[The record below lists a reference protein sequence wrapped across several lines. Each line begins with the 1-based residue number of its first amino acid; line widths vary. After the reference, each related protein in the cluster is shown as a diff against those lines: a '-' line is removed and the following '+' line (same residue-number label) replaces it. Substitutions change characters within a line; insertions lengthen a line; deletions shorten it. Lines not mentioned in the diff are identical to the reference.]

1 MKRLSIVEYGAPLA
15 ETIAETPKPTDTQVL
30 IRVHHCGVCHSD
42 IHLQDG
48 FFNLGNDKK
57 LDVTS
62 GRQLPF
68 TLGHEI
74 EGEVVGLGPQAQDIS
89 IGQRRI
95 VYPWI
100 GCHSCLV
107 CKSGHE
113 HLCKTT
119 HHIGLNIDGGFSDYV
134 LVPHPRYLLDY
145 SGISPELAGPY
156 MCSGLTAYSALKK
169 AGPLLEGEALMIMGL
184 GGVGMMALQFAKS
197 MFDGPIFACDI
208 DAKKREQGRKAGAL
222 ECFDPTDE
230 TARRT
235 FYKMTGGAQAAVDFV
250 GAESSL
256 NFAQSCLVKGGRV
269 VVAGLMGGEFKIPIP
284 MFPLRAI
291 SIIGTFVG
299 SLAEA
304 IEMISLVQS
313 GAISPIPI
321 ETRPL
326 DQASATLDDLRQ
338 GKISGR
344 VVLQP

>member
-1 MKRLSIVEYGAPLA
+1 MKRQSIVEYGEALA
-15 ETIAETPKPTDTQVL
+15 ETTAQTPRPKGTEVL

-48 FFNLGNDKK
+48 YFDLGNDKQ
-57 LDVTS
+57 LDVRS
-62 GRQLPF
+62 GRDLPF

-74 EGEVVGLGPQAQDIS
+74 EGEIAGFGPQAQGVTM
-89 IGQRRI
+89 GQRRI

-100 GCHSCLV
+100 GCHACAV
-107 CKSGHE
+107 CNSGQE
-113 HLCKTT
+113 HLCKKT
-119 HHIGLNIDGGFSDYV
+119 HHLGLNVDGGFSDYV
-134 LVPHPRYLLDY
+134 VVPHPRYLLDY

-169 AGPLLEGEALMIMGL
+169 AGPLCEGDALMIMGL

-197 MFDGPIFACDI
+197 MFDGPIFASDI
-208 DAKKREQGRKAGAL
+208 DADKRKQGCKAGAL
-222 ECFDPTDE
+222 ECFDPGDKD
-230 TARRT
+230 ARRA

-250 GAESSL
+250 GAETSL
-256 NFAQSCLVKGGRV
+256 DFAQGCLAKGGRV
-269 VVAGLMGGEFKIPIP
+269 VVAGLIGGEFKIPIP

-299 SLAEA
+299 SLEDAR
-304 IEMISLVQS
+304 EMIALVQS

-338 GKISGR
+338 GKITGR

>member
-1 MKRLSIVEYGAPLA
+1 MKRQSIVEYGAALA
-15 ETIAETPKPTDTQVL
+15 ETSVQTPRPKGTEVL
-30 IRVHHCGVCHSD
+30 MRVHHCGVCHSD

-48 FFNLGNDKK
+48 YFDLGNDKQ
-57 LDVTS
+57 LDVRS
-62 GRQLPF
+62 GRDLPF

-74 EGEVVGLGPQAQDIS
+74 EGEVVGFGPKAQGVI

-100 GCHSCLV
+100 GCHACVV
-107 CKSGHE
+107 CKSGQE
-113 HLCKTT
+113 HLCKKT
-119 HHIGLNIDGGFSDYV
+119 HHLGLNVDGGFSDYV
-134 LVPHPRYLLDY
+134 VVPHPRYLLDY

-169 AGPLLEGEALMIMGL
+169 AAPLGDGDALMIRGL

-208 DAKKREQGRKAGAL
+208 DAGKRKQGRKAGAL
-222 ECFDPTDE
+222 KCFNPGDKQ
-230 TARRT
+230 ARRA

-250 GAESSL
+250 GAETSL
-256 NFAQSCLVKGGRV
+256 DFAQGCLVKGGRV
-269 VVAGLMGGEFKIPIP
+269 VVAGLIGGEFKIPIP

-299 SLAEA
+299 SLDDAR
-304 IEMISLVQS
+304 EMIALVQS

-338 GKISGR
+338 GKITGR

>member
-1 MKRLSIVEYGAPLA
+1 MKRQSIVEYGSALN
-15 ETIAETPKPTDTQVL
+15 ETSAQTPEPAGTEVL
-30 IRVHHCGVCHSD
+30 LRVHHCGVCHSD

-48 FFNLGNDKK
+48 YFNLGNDKK
-57 LDVTS
+57 LDVKA
-62 GRQLPF
+62 GRELPF

-74 EGEVVGLGPQAQDIS
+74 EGEVVAYGPEAQDVS
-89 IGQRRI
+89 MGQRRI
-95 VYPWI
+95 VYPWV
-100 GCHSCLV
+100 GCFSCAV
-107 CKSGHE
+107 CLSGNE

-119 HHIGLNIDGGFSDYV
+119 HHIGLNVDGGFSEYV

-169 AGPLLEGEALMIMGL
+169 AGPLHGGDALVIMGL

-197 MFDGPIFACDI
+197 MYEGPIFACDI

-222 ECFDPTDE
+222 ECFDPGHKD
-230 TARRT
+230 AQRN
-235 FYKMTGGAQAAVDFV
+235 FYKITGGAQAAVDFV

-256 NFAQSCLVKGGRV
+256 NFAQRSLAKGGRV
-269 VVAGLMGGEFKIPIP
+269 VVAGLIGGEFKIPIP
-284 MFPLRAI
+284 MFALRSI

-299 SLAEA
+299 SLEEA
-304 IEMISLVQS
+304 REMIALVQS

-326 DQASATLDDLRQ
+326 DQASATLDDLRA

>member
-1 MKRLSIVEYGAPLA
+1 MKRQSIVEYGAPLT
-15 ETIAETPKPTDTQVL
+15 ETTAETPKPTGTQVL
-30 IRVHHCGVCHSD
+30 MRVHHCGVCHSD

-48 FFNLGNDKK
+48 YFNLGNDKK
-57 LDVTS
+57 LDVKP
-62 GRQLPF
+62 GRELPF

-74 EGEVVGLGPQAQDIS
+74 EGEIAGYGPDAQDVS

-100 GCHSCLV
+100 GCHSCAV
-107 CKSGHE
+107 CKSGQE
-113 HLCKTT
+113 HLCKKT
-119 HHIGLNIDGGFSDYV
+119 HHLGLNVDGGFSDYV
-134 LVPHPRYLLDY
+134 LVPHPRYLLNY

-169 AGPLLEGEALMIMGL
+169 AGPLLDGEALMIMGL

-208 DAKKREQGRKAGAL
+208 DAEKRAQGRKAGAL
-222 ECFDPTDE
+222 ECFDPLDKD
-230 TARRT
+230 ARRA
-235 FYKMTGGAQAAVDFV
+235 FYNMTGGAQAAVDFV
-250 GAESSL
+250 GAENSL
-256 NFAQSCLVKGGRV
+256 DFAQGCLAKGGRV
-269 VVAGLMGGEFKIPIP
+269 VVAGLIGGEFKIPIP

-299 SLAEA
+299 SLEDAR
-304 IEMISLVQS
+304 EMIKLVQS

-326 DQASATLDDLRQ
+326 DQASTTLDDLRA
-338 GKISGR
+338 GKITGR